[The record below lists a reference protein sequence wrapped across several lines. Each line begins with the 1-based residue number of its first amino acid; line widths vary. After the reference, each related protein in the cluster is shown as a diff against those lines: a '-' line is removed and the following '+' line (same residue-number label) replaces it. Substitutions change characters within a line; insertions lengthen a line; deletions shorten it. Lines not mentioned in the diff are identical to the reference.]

1 MYIDKPKE
9 ELLNVEQTK
18 RNLEVLLAQ
27 SCPDEIPP
35 CPGCLDH
42 IQTKCSGNCEE
53 AHLALSTQ
61 PKEFPIE
68 KNVVPLVFGLMSTRL
83 VQTCWSCEGHMDSN
97 NNLIKVP
104 TVSFY
109 TSACVY
115 AQLLHKHVS
124 GLKLDKKL
132 VYPWHVVLSDY
143 AQTWGM
149 TYSIVPDLNFVDKNV
164 HLGALQND
172 LKVIAQDLQAKMKFL
187 AREMILE
194 LDNWIKANTSNAS

>member
-1 MYIDKPKE
+1 
-9 ELLNVEQTK
+9 
-18 RNLEVLLAQ
+18 
-27 SCPDEIPP
+27 
-35 CPGCLDH
+35 
-42 IQTKCSGNCEE
+42 
-53 AHLALSTQ
+53 
-61 PKEFPIE
+61 
-68 KNVVPLVFGLMSTRL
+68 
-83 VQTCWSCEGHMDSN
+83 MDSN

-124 GLKLDKKL
+124 ALKLDKKL

-149 TYSIVPDLNFVDKNV
+149 TYSIVPDLNFVNEDV

-172 LKVIAQDLQAKMKFL
+172 LKVISENLQDRMKFL
-187 AREMILE
+187 AREMIME
-194 LDNWIKANTSNAS
+194 LDRWLKLHTENNADNKQINK